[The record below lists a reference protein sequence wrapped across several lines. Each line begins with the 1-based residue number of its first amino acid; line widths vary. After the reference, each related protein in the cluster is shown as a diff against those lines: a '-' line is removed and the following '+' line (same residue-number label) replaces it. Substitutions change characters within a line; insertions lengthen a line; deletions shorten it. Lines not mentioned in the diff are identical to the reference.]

1 MKTVNEGPVWRV
13 GERKRSAEESRG
25 SPVVAGADCTEK
37 GRPEGA
43 GAAGMPVSGGVFQ
56 AEGPASAEAP
66 LSDEAV
72 PFVFR

>member
-1 MKTVNEGPVWRV
+1 MKAPCGALEN
-13 GERKRSAEESRG
+13 RSAVLRRAGEPCG
-25 SPVVAGADCTEK
+25 GGADCAEK

-43 GAAGMPVSGGVFQ
+43 GAAAVPVSGGVFQ
-56 AEGPASAEAP
+56 AEGPAGAEAP